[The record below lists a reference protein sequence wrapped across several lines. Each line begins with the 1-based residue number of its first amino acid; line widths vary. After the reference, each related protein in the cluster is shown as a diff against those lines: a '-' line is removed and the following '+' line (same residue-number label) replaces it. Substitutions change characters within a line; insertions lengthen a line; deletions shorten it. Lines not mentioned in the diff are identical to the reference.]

1 MDFWLQVISTLIGT
15 LAGALSALG
24 TGYLVR
30 RRESREKEVAALNG
44 LLLDLQ
50 FKRALTLVEPQ
61 AAEMQSLDA
70 KRCTESVLHSRQLI
84 REARLQLRPNSRAF
98 GNLARMFAACNTYLQ
113 ATRANPENYQYELM
127 KLRGVLDDEAKDL
140 AADKGVSYRS
150 PGSFA
155 YSSLAS

>member
-1 MDFWLQVISTLIGT
+1 MDFWLQIISTLIGT

-30 RRESREKEVAALNG
+30 RREAREKEGAALNG

-50 FKRALTLVEPQ
+50 FKRALTRIKPRV
-61 AAEMQSLDA
+61 AEGQSQDA
-70 KRCTESVLHSRQLI
+70 KQCRESVLHSRQLI
-84 REARLQLRPNSRAF
+84 REARLQLRPTSRAF

-113 ATRANPENYQYELM
+113 ATRAKPENYQFELM
-127 KLRGVLDDEAKDL
+127 TLRGVLDEEAKDL
-140 AADKGVSYRS
+140 AAEKGVSYRG

-155 YSSLAS
+155 YSSPTS